1 MRELHGYRPVERCV
15 LRMSAAGLDDAEIG
29 ARLHRS
35 PTYPARVRAMSA
47 LHDDDDSRAGAPPPD
62 GLRPDGLRPDGLRP
76 LERTVLHRLAEGVG
90 YDELGRRLNRR
101 PGFVEFVESLAHY
114 KLER

>member
-1 MRELHGYRPVERCV
+1 
-15 LRMSAAGLDDAEIG
+15 MSAAGLDDAEIG

-47 LHDDDDSRAGAPPPD
+47 LHDDESRAGAPP
-62 GLRPDGLRPDGLRP
+62 PDGLRPDGLRP